1 MISDKDDQA
10 SSCSGQLLG
19 GRDHMRVGC
28 KRTKPC
34 FGAGT
39 RNTSGKSMSATHN
52 WAAGQMFFL
61 SCCPWPLIGFQRR
74 LVEIG
79 KIAHLHLQPPPPS
92 PICFSR
98 QATHNLRVVQKER
111 KCERLQVA
119 CGSVAG
125 KRRVSVALADEIWA
139 GLQQTPEL
147 VAATAGSATDAPCGY
162 ACRGVC
168 GRLMDCPR
176 LPWALTGIE
185 WLVRRCL

>member
-39 RNTSGKSMSATHN
+39 RNTSGKSKSATHN

-79 KIAHLHLQPPPPS
+79 KIAHLHLQPPPKHRLYA
-92 PICFSR
+92 F
-98 QATHNLRVVQKER
+98 RVKPHTTSESCREER

-119 CGSVAG
+119 CRCVAG

-139 GLQQTPEL
+139 GL
-147 VAATAGSATDAPCGY
+147 
-162 ACRGVC
+162 
-168 GRLMDCPR
+168 
-176 LPWALTGIE
+176 
-185 WLVRRCL
+185 

>member
-1 MISDKDDQA
+1 MIKRLAAVAAVA
-10 SSCSGQLLG
+10 SCWAAEITCELDANAPSRVLG
-19 GRDHMRVGC
+19 LGHATPVAR
-28 KRTKPC
+28 
-34 FGAGT
+34 A
-39 RNTSGKSMSATHN
+39 SATHN

>member
-1 MISDKDDQA
+1 MQTHQA
-10 SSCSGQLLG
+10 VFWGWDTQHQRQEQECDSQLG
-19 GRDHMRVGC
+19 GRANVFSFLLPM
-28 KRTKPC
+28 
-34 FGAGT
+34 
-39 RNTSGKSMSATHN
+39 ATNRLSTAARGN
-52 WAAGQMFFL
+52 WQDCA
-61 SCCPWPLIGFQRR
+61 
-74 LVEIG
+74 
-79 KIAHLHLQPPPPS
+79 PPPP
-92 PICFSR
+92 
-98 QATHNLRVVQKER
+98 ATTTIAYMLFPSSHHNLRVVQKER

>member
-10 SSCSGQLLG
+10 SSCSSCSGQLLG

-39 RNTSGKSMSATHN
+39 RNTSGKSKSATHN

-98 QATHNLRVVQKER
+98 QATTTSESCRRKE
-111 KCERLQVA
+111 
-119 CGSVAG
+119 S
-125 KRRVSVALADEIWA
+125 VSVCRWHVAVSQVKGEYPSRWPTRS
-139 GLQQTPEL
+139 GPFFNKRQSWSPPQQ
-147 VAATAGSATDAPCGY
+147 A
-162 ACRGVC
+162 
-168 GRLMDCPR
+168 
-176 LPWALTGIE
+176 
-185 WLVRRCL
+185 VRRTRRAAMPVEAFAGD